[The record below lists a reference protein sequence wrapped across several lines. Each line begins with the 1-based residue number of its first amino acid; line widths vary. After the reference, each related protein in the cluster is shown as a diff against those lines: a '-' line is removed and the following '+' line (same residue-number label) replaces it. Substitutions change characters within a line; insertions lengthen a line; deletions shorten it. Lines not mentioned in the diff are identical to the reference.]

1 MKKTSKRFR
10 EIRKR
15 ITQNVYSADEALSL
29 VKKCATAKFSESVEA
44 HISLNID
51 PKYTNQQLRT
61 SLVLPNGTGKAK
73 RIAVLTETEQ
83 VSTMLEYG
91 ATIAGAEDL
100 IEEIT
105 SGKLNFDI
113 LITTPEYMPKLAKL
127 GKILGPKGL
136 MPSPKS
142 GTVSQ
147 NLKETIFEF
156 KKGKMEYRADKTG
169 IVHVNFGNVLFSE
182 NQLKENLL
190 AVYQSIEKSKPSG
203 VKGKYFNSFTIC
215 STMGPGIPLL
225 LTSLKT

>member
-1 MKKTSKRFR
+1 MKKASKRFH

-15 ITQNVYSADEALSL
+15 INQNIYPTDEALRL
-29 VKKCATAKFSESVEA
+29 VKECATAKFSESVEA
-44 HISLNID
+44 HISLNIN
-51 PKYTNQQLRT
+51 PKYANQQLRT

-83 VSTMLEYG
+83 ISTMLQYG

-105 SGKLNFDI
+105 LGKLNFDL

-147 NLKETIFEF
+147 NLKETIAEF

-169 IVHVNFGNVLFSE
+169 IVHINFGNVSFSE

-190 AVYQSIEKSKPSG
+190 AVYQSIEKNKPAG
-203 VKGKYFNSFTIC
+203 VKGKYFKFFTIC

-225 LTSLKT
+225 LASLRS